1 MTFQYHPEAAKELT
15 SSIEYYEDKSEGL
28 GEEFLDEVE
37 AAISLIL
44 SHPETGTI
52 ITKEDHRILLNRFPY
67 GLIYDVSN
75 KMITI
80 NAVMHLSR
88 RPEYWKS
95 RK

>member
-28 GEEFLDEVE
+28 GEEFLEEVE

-52 ITKEDHRILLNRFPY
+52 ITKEDRRIILNRFPY

-75 KMITI
+75 TIITI
-80 NAVMHLSR
+80 NAVKHLSR

>member
-1 MTFQYHPEAAKELT
+1 VTFQYHPEAAKELT
-15 SSIEYYEDKSEGL
+15 SSIKYYEDKSEGL

-52 ITKEDHRILLNRFPY
+52 ITKEDRRILLNRFPY
-67 GLIYDVSN
+67 SLIYDVSN
-75 KMITI
+75 EMITI

>member
-15 SSIEYYEDKSEGL
+15 SSIKYYEDKSEGL

-52 ITKEDHRILLNRFPY
+52 ITKEDRRILLNRFPY
-67 GLIYDVSN
+67 SLIYDVSN
-75 KMITI
+75 EMITI